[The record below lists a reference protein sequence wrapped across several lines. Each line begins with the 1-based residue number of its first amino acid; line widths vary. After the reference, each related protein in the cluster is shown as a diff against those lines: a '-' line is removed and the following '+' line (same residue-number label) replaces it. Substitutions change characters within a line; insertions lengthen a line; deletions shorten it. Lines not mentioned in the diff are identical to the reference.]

1 MSGGAAMLSP
11 MRINC
16 LLLAVLLA
24 GFSMSTR
31 TDARAARSQADEI
44 RHQIVMS
51 AYYGV
56 FDWIDVDRPSRVEVV
71 LRGQVREPYAKS
83 DIASRVR
90 KVEGVSKVVN
100 EIEVLPVSPSDDR
113 IRLATYR
120 AIFRFDGPL
129 FRYSQAVNPSI
140 HILVKNGRVTLKGV
154 VSDKGDRQLAYF
166 AARYVPGVF
175 EVNNELKVGK
185 T

>member
-1 MSGGAAMLSP
+1 MISIN
-11 MRINC
+11 RIC
-16 LLLAVLLA
+16 CFLLAVLA
-24 GFSMSTR
+24 FGVAIFPTV
-31 TDARAARSQADEI
+31 DAEAAVRNQEDEI

-51 AYYGV
+51 SYYGV
-56 FDWIDVDRPSRVEVV
+56 FDWIDVERPSRVEVV

-83 DIASRVR
+83 DIESRIR

-100 EIEVLPVSPSDDR
+100 EIEVLPVSASDDAIR
-113 IRLATYR
+113 IATYR
-120 AIFRFDGPL
+120 AVFWYNSPL
-129 FRYSQAVNPSI
+129 FRYARPINPSI

-175 EVNNELKVGK
+175 EVNNELTIGKV
-185 T
+185 